1 MEQSRAVVGQEW
13 SKVGQWW
20 DRSGAKSKQS
30 IEPVIHLP
38 FVVYSGTPLN
48 GHHNI
53 TDNSESLKMCFHLLQ
68 YLSNP

>member
-13 SKVGQWW
+13 SKVGQSW
-20 DRSGAKSKQS
+20 DRSGAKSKQNM

-48 GHHNI
+48 GHPSRAD
-53 TDNSESLKMCFHLLQ
+53 TTM
-68 YLSNP
+68 